1 MKSKIHN
8 IQKRVAC
15 LFIACVLG
23 LSSLLTLPVGAASIS
38 IANQDDIYEKLRTA
52 AQINVL
58 MNNLK
63 KCFNAGSVY
72 NYTSGSMSALSGSN
86 LASGKVF
93 YKPGSTGLTNTDH
106 STTLW
111 LEDMIQGNGGDDGAI
126 WCWQGQDD
134 GNGLLQI
141 YQEITGQ
148 SYADIVCNEG
158 KGRIFQRAKYM
169 PDMSG
174 YGMGYY
180 TYADSDENC
189 SSMNDS
195 GAMYVLKSDWADG
208 FKASYNAWR
217 SKADNKYLPKYDEI
231 GLFNNIDGY
240 FNYLEDYNK
249 KCDAD
254 VYDKKPPGT
263 TVVDLTTYEKSE
275 NKIVAKTKYYH
286 VTENKSWKY
295 GSSADNPVTT
305 CQGLLERMHDL
316 ESNYNKVYDNT
327 SDIKTDD
334 DRKDG
339 YEGIILA
346 KLKKACNE
354 MKDQEG
360 KPAYDNLYKK
370 LEEITKDEE
379 ASEDDKK
386 KAQESMDKISAAKQ
400 KGTYVEITGKKT
412 DEEGQTFQCLNIDQ
426 MQIIVDNYTN
436 PLDNIG
442 ANDPEKDENEACYA
456 GAGAMGWLLC
466 PAIMSLEGLMDQV
479 YSFIEEH
486 FLKIR
491 SDSIFN
497 GTGSGQFR
505 TNGVHEAWSKLQAIA
520 NIIFIIFFIVVLFSQ
535 ITGVGIS
542 NYGIK
547 KMLPKLIVTAV
558 LINLSYII
566 CAVLVDLSNVLGVG
580 LRGLLESGLG
590 IQAAQGAGAG
600 ATVSGFLVAGSITL
614 TSIIIAVCINPG
626 LVVTL
631 LLFLGSAAIAVLFLW
646 LVLVVREVVVI
657 LGIVLSPVAFACSA
671 LPNTESLF
679 KKWMKIMQAMLLLY
693 PLCSL
698 VVGGGQFAGRILASV
713 GQSNAELGW
722 TFNLAAMVAQVVP
735 FFFIP
740 SLLKGTLAGLGTL
753 GAKLA
758 QGQRALN
765 ANTMGRIR
773 NSDRY
778 KDFQMRSRAGMKAD
792 GTLSKRGELMNR
804 GPFKAFNRGTN
815 AARAS
820 YLGRKGQLKRMDKYS
835 DKDYLAAA
843 RVAEDD
849 RVYNEEVANALT
861 LFDSQG
867 ATSADLLAAVS
878 KDGGAR
884 SIAAIQKLAQKK
896 DFNGIQQALATIDVA
911 GLKPN
916 ERNKLGQ
923 TLAAMQD
930 TDVIAGLYGKKLLKG
945 DKYSYA
951 DYAKGNAKDKN
962 GNSIV
967 QKDLRNVDGAKLG
980 RLDDNVY
987 DSNSTFDYSQILRD
1001 NMSSDQMASL
1011 VSSTGDLNSKNLDKV
1026 NEHIIGKKIADEVS
1040 SGVRAEDSVF
1050 SGASGAQVSGISES
1064 TIDAINSNGG
1074 DAQKIFA
1081 SGISEINSP
1090 KNAAIRVN
1098 MNSNA
1103 KTKLGVHETPTV
1115 LGHGTYALNSDP
1127 NNRVHLTQLD
1137 NGKYVDDGGFEVDI
1151 TKYNKV

>member
-8 IQKRVAC
+8 IQKRVVC

-217 SKADNKYLPKYDEI
+217 NKADNKYLPKYDEI

-249 KCDAD
+249 KCEAD
-254 VYDKKPPGT
+254 VYDKKPSGT

-436 PLDNIG
+436 PLDGIG
-442 ANDPEKDENEACYA
+442 ANDPDNDENEACYA

-479 YSFIEEH
+479 YSFVEEH

-520 NIIFIIFFIVVLFSQ
+520 NIVFIIFFIVVLFSQ

-804 GPFKAFNRGTN
+804 GPLKAFNRGTN

-820 YLGRKGQLKRMDKYS
+820 YLGRKGQIDRMKKYS

-911 GLKPN
+911 GLSPN
-916 ERNKLGQ
+916 ELNKLGQ

-930 TDVIAGLYGKKLLKG
+930 TDVLAGLYGKKLLKG

-951 DYAKGNAKDKN
+951 DYANGKAKDKN

-1001 NMSSDQMASL
+1001 NMSGDQMASL

-1064 TIDAINSNGG
+1064 TIDAINGNGG

-1127 NNRVHLTQLD
+1127 NSRVHLTQLD

>member
-8 IQKRVAC
+8 IQKRVVC

-217 SKADNKYLPKYDEI
+217 NKADNKYLPKYDEI

-249 KCDAD
+249 KCEAD
-254 VYDKKPPGT
+254 VYDKKPSGT

-436 PLDNIG
+436 PLDGIG
-442 ANDPEKDENEACYA
+442 ANDPDNDENEACYA

-479 YSFIEEH
+479 YSFVEEH

-520 NIIFIIFFIVVLFSQ
+520 NIVFIIFFIVVLFSQ

-804 GPFKAFNRGTN
+804 GPLKAFNRGTN

-820 YLGRKGQLKRMDKYS
+820 YLGRKGQIDRMKKYS

-911 GLKPN
+911 GLSPN
-916 ERNKLGQ
+916 ELNKLGQ

-930 TDVIAGLYGKKLLKG
+930 TDVLAGLYGKKLLKG

-951 DYAKGNAKDKN
+951 DYANGKAKDKN

-1064 TIDAINSNGG
+1064 TIDAINGNGG